1 MRFLR
6 MTAALA
12 GAALLMAVG
21 LGYGGWLF
29 YDLDLLAH
37 FRMHLLGLSGAVALV
52 SLLIRARSGLMR
64 SLAAAVLA
72 AAGLVPLW
80 EAPPPAGEGM
90 PVTVMTANL
99 YYHNPRPA
107 AMRQALADAGADIL
121 LTLET
126 NRSAI
131 EGEPALAELYPHRV
145 SYEVAGP
152 DLMAVL
158 WSKFPVLR
166 AETVPHLPD
175 EVPTAV
181 RAVVEVAP
189 GRTLSVLG
197 LHLSHVSLGSQGAE
211 VESLDEIAA
220 DLPRPLVVM
229 GDFNAT
235 AWSWGVRRAEELTG
249 TRRVSGVIRTWDGA
263 YPTPFV
269 RLVEPFGIPID
280 HVLVSPGLGVE
291 SIRTV
296 NIPGS
301 DHDAVR
307 AVLRVPE

>member
-1 MRFLR
+1 MRLLR
-6 MTAALA
+6 ITVGVA
-12 GAALLMAVG
+12 GAALLVAVG

-37 FRMHLLGLSGAVALV
+37 FRLHLLGLSGALALV
-52 SLLIRARSGLMR
+52 SLLIGARAGFWR

-80 EAPPPAGEGM
+80 EPLPPAGEGV

-99 YYHNPRPA
+99 YYGNPKPA
-107 AMRQALADAGADIL
+107 AMRQALADADADIL

-131 EGEPALAELYPHRV
+131 EGEPALAKLYPHRI

-166 AETVPHLPD
+166 GETVPLGTD
-175 EVPTAV
+175 EVPSAV

-211 VESLDEIAA
+211 VERLDELAA
-220 DLPRPLVVM
+220 GLPRPLVVM

-235 AWSWGVRRAEELTG
+235 AWSWGVRRP
-249 TRRVSGVIRTWDGA
+249 RS
-263 YPTPFV
+263 
-269 RLVEPFGIPID
+269 
-280 HVLVSPGLGVE
+280 
-291 SIRTV
+291 
-296 NIPGS
+296 
-301 DHDAVR
+301 
-307 AVLRVPE
+307 